1 MNKLEMTSKIREIIE
16 TDTNCGVEIYVCLKN
31 DEQVFYIE
39 KMVSRNE
46 LKDRVRA
53 IVLDVLR
60 EQYLDDDTEY
70 GDISDVIDNK
80 KMVYVLEQSEEY
92 CPFSALGDNLDVIST
107 FEEKNIERVLGFIFK
122 INLNSKKIFAY
133 QQAYVGSRLQAKNVL
148 RIMQKEDVFQ
158 IVEKE
163 MLKIDKRVELVIVD
177 NTILVRNVKVLQD
190 YFGFQLFVRNQA
202 QSVISKLEELDIL
215 GDIDV
220 LKECQNGEKLT
231 ISKKLMKIK
240 NSPVLEM
247 DKDELIRKIPLIPRY
262 RGIIHIEDGKI
273 RTSTKKDVD
282 NLLKLLNDD
291 IVKSELTDKEYD
303 STSKILLNSETE
315 VE

>member
-31 DEQVFYIE
+31 DEQFFYIE

-60 EQYLDDDTEY
+60 EQYLDDDAEY

-92 CPFSALGDNLDVIST
+92 CPFSTLGDNLDVIST

>member
-16 TDTNCGVEIYVCLKN
+16 NDTNCGVEIYVCLKN
-31 DEQVFYIE
+31 DKQFFNIE
-39 KMVSRNE
+39 KMVTRNE

-70 GDISDVIDNK
+70 GDISDAIDNK

-240 NSPVLEM
+240 KSPVLEM

-291 IVKSELTDKEYD
+291 IVKSELTNKEYD

-315 VE
+315 VK

>member
-240 NSPVLEM
+240 DSPVLEM

-315 VE
+315 EE

>member
-39 KMVSRNE
+39 RMVSRNE